1 MQLVKDSSLRQK
13 EQKNAGVQSDK
24 TISKVEDEDE
34 VMLTTLSFQEYMDD
48 DLDVLVQNKGIETEQ
63 DPDLDLDQE
72 LLFDQDDQ
80 Y

>member
-1 MQLVKDSSLRQK
+1 
-13 EQKNAGVQSDK
+13 
-24 TISKVEDEDE
+24 
-34 VMLTTLSFQEYMDD
+34 MLTTLSFQEYMDD

-80 Y
+80 YQIKQTMFKDFRINR